1 MVVATL
7 FLFYKALKGTADK
20 LWHTSLLKLI
30 PDFTTLLFC
39 CLVFIKVGSQRYR
52 SPTIPY
58 IKHLKKLQ
66 CKKTPPYISKGVF
79 WNKELT
85 MTYSHMGEPHYHWR
99 IGVSLLSSGRD
110 QVGPPSYYRQQR
122 GDRGMNLL

>member
-1 MVVATL
+1 MVVAIL
-7 FLFYKALKGTADK
+7 FLFYQAFKGTSDK

-30 PDFTTLLFC
+30 PDFTTLVFC
-39 CLVFIKVGSQRYR
+39 CSFFIRLVSQAFL
-52 SPTIPY
+52 SSTIPY
-58 IKHLKKLQ
+58 TKHLEKPQ
-66 CKKTPPYISKGVF
+66 SNTPLTGVRGVF
-79 WNKELT
+79 WYRELT

-122 GDRGMNLL
+122 GIEE

>member
-1 MVVATL
+1 ML
-7 FLFYKALKGTADK
+7 N
-20 LWHTSLLKLI
+20 LI
-30 PDFTTLLFC
+30 PDFTTFVFC
-39 CLVFIKVGSQRYR
+39 GLVFIKVVSQGFR

-58 IKHLKKLQ
+58 IKHLKKPQ
-66 CKKTPPYISKGVF
+66 SKHPLTDVRGVI
-79 WNKELT
+79 WNRELT

-122 GDRGMNLL
+122 GIEE

>member
-7 FLFYKALKGTADK
+7 FLLYQAFKGTSDK
-20 LWHTSLLKLI
+20 LCNVIHLKPI
-30 PDFTTLLFC
+30 PDFTTLVFRC
-39 CLVFIKVGSQRYR
+39 VVFIKVVSQRFR
-52 SPTIPY
+52 SSTILYTKRINQP
-58 IKHLKKLQ
+58 Q
-66 CKKTPPYISKGVF
+66 SKTPVTSVRGV
-79 WNKELT
+79 WNRELT

-122 GDRGMNLL
+122 GIEQ

>member
-1 MVVATL
+1 MQRLSFGMHAI
-7 FLFYKALKGTADK
+7 
-20 LWHTSLLKLI
+20 LLKLI
-30 PDFTTLLFC
+30 PDFTTLVFC
-39 CLVFIKVGSQRYR
+39 CLVFVKVVSQGFL

-58 IKHLKKLQ
+58 IKHLEKLQ
-66 CKKTPPYISKGVF
+66 SKKTPPYSSKGVF
-79 WNKELT
+79 WDRELT

-122 GDRGMNLL
+122 GIEE

>member
-7 FLFYKALKGTADK
+7 FLFYQALKGTSEK

-30 PDFTTLLFC
+30 PDFTTLVFRC
-39 CLVFIKVGSQRYR
+39 VVFIKVVSQRFR
-52 SPTIPY
+52 SSTILYTKRINQP
-58 IKHLKKLQ
+58 Q
-66 CKKTPPYISKGVF
+66 SKTPLTGVRGV
-79 WNKELT
+79 WNRELT

-110 QVGPPSYYRQQR
+110 QVVHSCYCRQH
-122 GDRGMNLL
+122 NCL